1 LGNVDIY
8 SAIGEGR
15 LKVNRSVSRLIND
28 AVRRREGK
36 LTEQGALLVITGKY
50 TGRSPK
56 DRFIVMDE
64 TTKDTVAFGNTNLPV
79 SEEVFARVRGK
90 VLEHIKDRD
99 MFLVKSRAGASDKE
113 TLKIDVLCE
122 NAAQALFAT
131 QIFIQDKEREGKPDF
146 TVVAVPSLLLSGKED
161 GLNSEA
167 GILISFKERLV
178 LICGTCYL
186 GEIKKS
192 VFSVMNFL
200 MPGDGILPMHCS
212 ANTDE
217 SGNTALFF
225 GLSGTGKT
233 TLSAD
238 SKRILIGDDE
248 HGWADDGVFNFEG
261 GCYAKTINLDKD
273 KEKEIYQ
280 AIRFGALLENVVVN
294 KNGEPDYT
302 DASLTE
308 NTRCTYPI
316 GYIENASA
324 SGTGSIPKT
333 ILFLTADA
341 FGVLPPISR
350 LTKEGAMYHFM
361 SGYTSKL
368 AGTERG
374 IVNPETTFSALFGE
388 PFMPRRIEEYA
399 RLLGE
404 KIEAHETDVY
414 LINTGWTGGAYG
426 TGNRVPLKYTRL
438 MVEAAIEGRL
448 KNIEYEK
455 DHVFNLDIPTA
466 VDGVPKELL
475 HPRRLWKDAKDYDRT
490 SQMLAERFRENFK
503 RFPDADK
510 SIRMAGPISE

>member
-1 LGNVDIY
+1 MGREDIY

-15 LKVNRSVSRLIND
+15 LKENRSVSSLVNS
-28 AVRRREGK
+28 AVRRKEGT
-36 LTEQGALLVITGKY
+36 LTDKGALLVLTGKY

-64 TTKDTVAFGNTNLPV
+64 TTRDTVAFGKTNLPV
-79 SEEVFARVRGK
+79 SEDVFKKIKDK
-90 VLEHIKDRD
+90 VISHIADRD
-99 MFLVKSRAGASDKE
+99 MFLVKARAGASDKE
-113 TLKIDVLCE
+113 TLKVDVLCE
-122 NAAQALFAT
+122 TAAQALFAT
-131 QIFIQDKEREGKPDF
+131 QIFIKDQAREGSADF

-161 GLNSEA
+161 GVNSEA

-200 MPGDGILPMHCS
+200 SPIDGILPMHCS

-217 SGNTALFF
+217 NGNTALFF

-248 HGWADDGVFNFEG
+248 HGWAEDGVFNFEG
-261 GCYAKTINLDKD
+261 GCYAKTINLDSE

-280 AIRFGALLENVVVN
+280 AIRFGSLLENVVLD
-294 KNGEPDYT
+294 KNGVPDYT

-316 GYIENASA
+316 GFIDNASTT
-324 SGTGSIPKT
+324 GTGSIPRT
-333 ILFLTADA
+333 IIFLTADA
-341 FGVLPPISR
+341 FGVLPPVSR

-374 IVNPETTFSALFGE
+374 IVNPETTFSACFGE

-399 RLLGE
+399 NLLGE
-404 KIEAHETDVY
+404 KIAAHETDVY
-414 LINTGWTGGAYG
+414 LINTGWTGGSYG
-426 TGNRVPLKYTRL
+426 IGQRVPLKYTRL
-438 MVEAAIEGRL
+438 MVEAAIEGKLR
-448 KNIEYEK
+448 NVEYEK
-455 DHVFNLDIPTA
+455 DSTFNLDIPTE

-475 HPRRLWKDAKDYDRT
+475 HPRRLWKDESEYDRT
-490 SQMLAERFRENFK
+490 SRMLAERFKENFK
-503 RFPDADK
+503 RFPDASDA
-510 SIRMAGPISE
+510 IRTAGPF

>member
-1 LGNVDIY
+1 LGNEDIY

-15 LKVNRSVSRLIND
+15 LKENRSVSRLVND

-36 LTEQGALLVITGKY
+36 LTEQGALLVLTGKY

-56 DRFIVMDE
+56 DRFIVLDE
-64 TTKDTVAFGNTNLPV
+64 TTRDTVAFGKTNLPL
-79 SEEVFARVRGK
+79 SEEAFSRIREK
-90 VLEHIKDRD
+90 VKAHMADRD
-99 MFLVKSRAGASDKE
+99 MFLVKARAGASEKE

-131 QIFIQDKEREGKPDF
+131 QIFIKDNGRQGKPDF
-146 TVVAVPSLLLSGKED
+146 TVVAVPSLMLSGKED
-161 GLNSEA
+161 GVNSEA

-178 LICGTCYL
+178 IVCGTCYL

-192 VFSVMNFL
+192 IFSVMNYL
-200 MPGDGILPMHCS
+200 MPEDGILPMHCS

-261 GCYAKTINLDKD
+261 GCYAKTINLDKE

-280 AIRFGALLENVVVN
+280 AIRFGSLLENVVVN

-302 DASLTE
+302 DATLTE

-316 GYIENASA
+316 GYIDNAS
-324 SGTGSIPKT
+324 SKGTGSIPRT

-341 FGVLPPISR
+341 FGVLPPVSR

-414 LINTGWTGGAYG
+414 LINTGWTGGGLRYG
-426 TGNRVPLKYTRL
+426 KKGP
-438 MVEAAIEGRL
+438 
-448 KNIEYEK
+448 
-455 DHVFNLDIPTA
+455 
-466 VDGVPKELL
+466 
-475 HPRRLWKDAKDYDRT
+475 
-490 SQMLAERFRENFK
+490 AEVHK
-503 RFPDADK
+503 AH
-510 SIRMAGPISE
+510 G

>member
-1 LGNVDIY
+1 MGNEDIY

-15 LKVNRSVSRLIND
+15 LKVNRSVSRLVND

-36 LTEQGALLVITGKY
+36 LTEQGALLVLTGKY

-56 DRFIVMDE
+56 DRFIVLDE
-64 TTKDTVAFGNTNLPV
+64 TTKDTVAFGNTNLPI
-79 SEEVFARVRGK
+79 SEEAFSRIREK
-90 VLEHIKDRD
+90 VKTHISDRD
-99 MFLVKSRAGASDKE
+99 MFLVKARAGASEKE

-131 QIFIQDKEREGKPDF
+131 QIFIKDNERQEKPDF
-146 TVVAVPSLLLSGKED
+146 TVVAVPSLFLSGKED
-161 GLNSEA
+161 GVNSEA

-178 LICGTCYL
+178 IVCGTCYL

-192 VFSVMNFL
+192 IFSVMNYL
-200 MPGDGILPMHCS
+200 MPEDGILPMHCS

-261 GCYAKTINLDKD
+261 GCYAKTINLDKE

-280 AIRFGALLENVVVN
+280 AIRFGSLLENVVVN

-302 DASLTE
+302 DATLTE

-316 GYIENASA
+316 GYIENASS
-324 SGTGSIPKT
+324 SGTGSIPRT

-341 FGVLPPISR
+341 FGVLPPISK

-426 TGNRVPLKYTRL
+426 TGKRVPLKYTRL

-448 KNIEYEK
+448 KNAEFEK
-455 DHVFNLDIPTA
+455 DHVFNLDIPTE
-466 VDGVPKELL
+466 VDGIPKELL
-475 HPRRLWKDAKDYDRT
+475 HPRRLWKDAEEYDKT
-490 SQMLAERFRENFK
+490 SLMLAERFKENFK
-503 RFPDADK
+503 RFLDADET
-510 SIRMAGPISE
+510 IRMAGPF

>member
-1 LGNVDIY
+1 LGNEDIY

-15 LKVNRSVSRLIND
+15 LKVNRSVSRLVND

-36 LTEQGALLVITGKY
+36 LTEQGALLVLTGKY

-56 DRFIVMDE
+56 DRFIVLDE
-64 TTKDTVAFGNTNLPV
+64 TTKDTVAFGKTNLPV
-79 SEEVFARVRGK
+79 SEEAFYRIREK
-90 VLEHIKDRD
+90 VKAHISDRD
-99 MFLVKSRAGASDKE
+99 MFLVKARAGASEKE

-131 QIFIQDKEREGKPDF
+131 QIFIKDNERQGKPDF
-146 TVVAVPSLLLSGKED
+146 TVVAVPSLLLSGRED
-161 GLNSEA
+161 GVNSEA

-178 LICGTCYL
+178 IVCGTCYL

-192 VFSVMNFL
+192 IFSVMNYL
-200 MPGDGILPMHCS
+200 MPEDGILPMHCS

-261 GCYAKTINLDKD
+261 GCYAKTINLDKE

-280 AIRFGALLENVVVN
+280 AIRFGSLLENVVVDP
-294 KNGEPDYT
+294 NGEPDYT
-302 DASLTE
+302 DAALTE

-316 GYIENASA
+316 GYIENASS
-324 SGTGSIPKT
+324 SGTGSIPRT

-426 TGNRVPLKYTRL
+426 TGKRVPLKYTRL

-448 KNIEYEK
+448 KNAEFEK
-455 DHVFNLDIPTA
+455 DHVFNLDIPTE
-466 VDGVPKELL
+466 VDGIPKELL
-475 HPRRLWKDAKDYDRT
+475 HPRRLWKDAEEYDRT
-490 SQMLAERFRENFK
+490 SLMLAERFKENFK
-503 RFPDADK
+503 RFPDADETV
-510 SIRMAGPISE
+510 RMAGPF

>member
-1 LGNVDIY
+1 MGSEDIY

-15 LKVNRSVSRLIND
+15 LKVNRSVSRLVND
-28 AVRRREGK
+28 AVRRREAK

-64 TTKDTVAFGNTNLPV
+64 TTRDTVAFGKTNLPV
-79 SEEVFARVRGK
+79 SEEVFAKVRGK
-90 VLEHIKDRD
+90 VLEYIKDRD
-99 MFLVKSRAGASDKE
+99 MFLVKARAGASDKE

-122 NAAQALFAT
+122 TAAQALFAT
-131 QIFIQDKEREGKPDF
+131 QIFIKDGEREGKPDF
-146 TVVAVPSLLLSGKED
+146 TVVAVPNLLLSGKED
-161 GLNSEA
+161 GVNSEA

-200 MPGDGILPMHCS
+200 MPEDGILPMHCS

-261 GCYAKTINLDKD
+261 GCYAKTINLDKE

-280 AIRFGALLENVVVN
+280 AIRFGSLLENVVVN

-324 SGTGSIPKT
+324 SGTGSIPRT

-350 LTKEGAMYHFM
+350 LSKEGAMYHFM

-438 MVEAAIEGRL
+438 MVEAAIEGKL
-448 KNIEYEK
+448 KNVEYEK
-455 DHVFNLDIPTA
+455 DHVFNLDIPTE

-503 RFPDADK
+503 RFPDADEA
-510 SIRMAGPISE
+510 IRMAGPV